1 VALSQGELDLAGV
14 HGMNAFA
21 AFVMLYERSLETI
34 LDLSHEVRLADF
46 GQLLG
51 EERMVRRPMSLFPI
65 DPSLMMQTVLN
76 AVIESRMQQIAPEIA
91 NSVVDP
97 GY

>member
-1 VALSQGELDLAGV
+1 
-14 HGMNAFA
+14 MNAFA

-34 LDLSHEVRLADF
+34 LDLSPEVRLADF

-51 EERMVRRPMSLFPI
+51 EERMVRQPLSHFPV
-65 DPSLMMQTVLN
+65 DPSPMMQTVLN

>member
-1 VALSQGELDLAGV
+1 MVLSQGESDLAKV

-21 AFVMLYERSLETI
+21 AFVMLYDRSLETI
-34 LDLSHEVRLADF
+34 LDLAPEVRLADF

-51 EERMVRRPMSLFPI
+51 QERMVRRPLSVISI
-65 DPSLMMQTVLN
+65 DPSPMIQMGFN
-76 AVIESRMQQIAPEIA
+76 AVIESRMQQIAPDIA
-91 NSVVDP
+91 ESVVDP